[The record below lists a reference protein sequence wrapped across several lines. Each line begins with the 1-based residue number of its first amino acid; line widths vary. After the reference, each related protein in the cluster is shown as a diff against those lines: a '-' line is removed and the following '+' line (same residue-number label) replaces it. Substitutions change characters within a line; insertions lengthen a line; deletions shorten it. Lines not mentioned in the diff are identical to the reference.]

1 MDTQLQSIKD
11 AIKNVIDLK
20 STIGTVI
27 DTPHNDKTHNE
38 NKELPF
44 SIYTSIHEQNLLN
57 VPIVKPML
65 IVVFNGEKVLGKQ
78 GELVCQAG
86 RFIFLSDSPAINMRN
101 IPIEE
106 EYFAL
111 LIEFD
116 PQDYAGL
123 QVQASHKKHYCIGD
137 TTELLK
143 KCLQQ
148 FIESSLWAPTQI
160 VSSRKR
166 EILELLCHMGHEEI
180 LSMLGSS
187 QVGQRLHSMF
197 NEQGFHELTLESICE
212 QLAMSESTLRRKLK
226 MEGTSVQEIKDQ
238 ARLGLGLHLL
248 QTTLFSISII
258 AEECGYQS
266 QSRFTERFKGRFGL
280 TPSELRKTIMAG

>member
-1 MDTQLQSIKD
+1 MDTLLQSIKN
-11 AIKNVIDLK
+11 AMKNVMDLN
-20 STIGTVI
+20 STI
-27 DTPHNDKTHNE
+27 DTATDNFHNEKMHTE

-57 VPIVKPML
+57 VPIVKPLL

-78 GELVCQAG
+78 GELVCQVG

-116 PQDYAGL
+116 SQDYAGL
-123 QVQASHKKHYCIGD
+123 NVQASHKKHYCIGD
-137 TTELLK
+137 TTESLK
-143 KCLQQ
+143 KCLLQ

-187 QVGQRLHSMF
+187 QIGQRLHTMF

-248 QTTLFSISII
+248 QTTLFSISTI

-280 TPSELRKTIMAG
+280 TPSELRKTIMTE